1 MKTCPVCG
9 KPADEAAP
17 SSEYRGN
24 THYFACPACKVRFD
38 EDPERY
44 LARGPR
50 PHAGSHDH
58 HH

>member
-17 SSEYRGN
+17 SSEYRGK
-24 THYFACPACKVRFD
+24 TYYFACPACKVRFD
-38 EDPERY
+38 EGPERY
-44 LARGPR
+44 LASGPR